1 MTYKWRIANHPST
14 AMRDAPTIFVHFQ
27 ERAYADHPHPDK
39 GRADH
44 RAPGLHRSARLFHGD
59 FQPQPLLP
67 GRYFVQDNFSHS
79 TQRTL
84 RGLHYQIQHP
94 QAKLVQTFSGEVFD
108 VAVDLRRTSP
118 TFGKWVGV
126 VLSGENKRQL
136 FIPEG
141 FAHGFCVLS
150 PNALF
155 SYKCSD
161 YYDPQD
167 EGGLLWSDPQVNI
180 RWPVENPIL
189 SAKDRDLQPLKDLA
203 PAQLPQT
210 GGLR

>member
-1 MTYKWRIANHPST
+1 MQIIPTQIKDVLIIEPQVFIDRRGYFMEIFNHN
-14 AMRDAPTIFVHFQ
+14 
-27 ERAYADHPHPDK
+27 
-39 GRADH
+39 
-44 RAPGLHRSARLFHGD
+44 
-59 FQPQPLLP
+59 
-67 GRYFVQDNFSHS
+67 RYRQAGIDRHFVQDNFSHS

-84 RGLHYQIQHP
+84 RGLHYQIRHP